1 MAYFFRLVLV
11 SNDTEAPRK
20 NKNPAAMRGGG
31 QRDAS
36 ADREGSSRQSLRW
49 CQISGGK
56 DRIEFL

>member
-36 ADREGSSRQSLRW
+36 ADRKGSSRQSLRW

-56 DRIEFL
+56 DRIKFL